1 MKDRAARAATRRAA
15 TRSPALRRNGSRSTE
30 RRRSPD
36 TGGAPS
42 PPGDDGKTAP
52 WFFRRPLLILLIAI
66 LIVYVRIFS
75 AGFVLF
81 DDDFQV
87 YANPF
92 LNPPTL
98 QSVARFWQHAY
109 EQLYVP
115 LAYTIFA
122 AIAGVAGVPEHV
134 ETSLGHAVSLNPAAF
149 HVASV
154 ALHFGNA
161 WLCFHLVRLLTG
173 RTRTALL
180 SSLVFA
186 LHPLQVESVAWTSEL
201 RGLTSSV
208 FGLLALNAF
217 VLSRRTGDRGRSRKL
232 VAASALLVVCAMLC
246 KPSAAI
252 LPVVALAIDRVVLQ
266 TRWRRALTTA
276 GVWAAVALPFVLI
289 TRSVQSVPA
298 GGQSLLWQ
306 RPFIAGDALAFYV
319 FKTLLPIN
327 LGVDYG
333 RTPTWVM
340 SHAWGYLAWVVPVA
354 VLVGAYLNRHR
365 RPNTWFGVVLFVA
378 FLLPTLG
385 LVPFAYQAF
394 STVADRYAYL
404 ALIGV
409 GLIASDAVDYMW
421 PRRIAVAGA
430 ATLFIAL
437 AGLSFSQSRHWLAS
451 PEFLHHTID
460 VNPSAGFAYSNLGDT
475 ALANGDLTEALADY
489 KACVDHDPTFTKAYI
504 SLAEVYTALNQPA
517 DAERAIAQA
526 QKTPDMTS
534 DDLSNLGIVLM
545 KMNQPA
551 RALQALATA
560 VTMDPGSVTY
570 VFNQANAL
578 SAAGQF
584 DQAEAAFRRCIGL
597 APTLAGARTGLG
609 IVLAETGRLTDAIT
623 EFRTAVQLQPNDPAA
638 LDDLRKA
645 EDLIQRQGH

>member
-1 MKDRAARAATRRAA
+1 M
-15 TRSPALRRNGSRSTE
+15 
-30 RRRSPD
+30 
-36 TGGAPS
+36 
-42 PPGDDGKTAP
+42 
-52 WFFRRPLLILLIAI
+52 ILLIAI
-66 LIVYVRIFS
+66 LVVYCRIFS

-87 YANPF
+87 YANPL

-109 EQLYVP
+109 QQLYVP
-115 LAYTIFA
+115 LAYTILA
-122 AIAGVAGVPEHV
+122 AIASFAGVPEHLDS
-134 ETSLGHAVSLNPAAF
+134 SLGHAVSLNPAAF

-154 ALHFGNA
+154 ALHLGNT
-161 WLCFHLVRLLTG
+161 WLCFYLVRLLTG

-180 SSLVFA
+180 CSLVFA
-186 LHPLQVESVAWTSEL
+186 LHPLQVESVGWASEL
-201 RGLTSSV
+201 RGLTSSL
-208 FGLLALNAF
+208 FGLLALSAF
-217 VLSRRTGDRGRSRKL
+217 VVARQTGARARSRKL
-232 VAASALLVVCAMLC
+232 LAASALLVVCAMLC

-252 LPVVALAIDRVVLQ
+252 LPVAALAIDRIVLR
-266 TRWRRALTTA
+266 TRWREALTAA
-276 GVWAAVALPFVLI
+276 GIWAAVALPFVWM

-298 GGQSLLWQ
+298 GGHSLVWQ
-306 RPFIAGDALAFYV
+306 RPFIVGDALAFYM
-319 FKTLLPIN
+319 FKALVPIN
-327 LGVDYG
+327 LCVDYG

-340 SHAWGYLAWVVPVA
+340 SHAWAYLAWVVPVA
-354 VLVGAYLNRHR
+354 LLVGAYLNRRR

-378 FLLPTLG
+378 FLLPTSG

-409 GLIASDAVDYMW
+409 GLIVSDAVDYAW

-430 ATLFIAL
+430 ATVFL
-437 AGLSFSQSRHWLAS
+437 ASAALSFGQSRHWLVS
-451 PEFLHHTID
+451 PAFLRHTID
-460 VNPSAGFAYSNLGDT
+460 VNPAAGFAYSNLGDT

-489 KACVDHDPTFTKAYI
+489 RACVEHDPTFTKAYI

-517 DAERAIAQA
+517 EAAQA
-526 QKTPDMTS
+526 VAQAEKTPDMTS
-534 DDLSNLGIVLM
+534 DDLSNLGIVFM

-551 RALQALATA
+551 RALQALSTA
-560 VTMDPGSVTY
+560 VAMDSSSVTY

-578 SAAGQF
+578 SAARQF
-584 DQAEAAFRRCIGL
+584 DQAEAAFRRCIAL

-609 IVLAETGRLTDAIT
+609 IVLAETGRLPDAIA